1 MGVLCK
7 HERCTALAR
16 FEGFCPGHYA
26 TRRQRDR
33 RSEVGT
39 SNDREEPVCD
49 ECGRPASALKSFN
62 RKRRMHDSCIK
73 TRKRRAKEAAPEADG
88 KRREPNEP
96 VDVQRMIEEVCDE
109 IKSMLLDKNRK
120 YGNSALEPKR
130 IFSKADPM
138 EQINVRIDDKLSR
151 IESGQV
157 DDDEDVE
164 TDLIGY
170 LVLKRVAK
178 KVYG

>member
-1 MGVLCK
+1 MKMGVCK

-88 KRREPNEP
+88 KRPLKKRAGA
-96 VDVQRMIEEVCDE
+96 DMINHPPHYNMGSIEVSEFIADQDLNFFAGNVIKYICRYRHKGTPTEDLKKALWYLRKE
-109 IKSMLLDKNRK
+109 IERWE
-120 YGNSALEPKR
+120 SAG
-130 IFSKADPM
+130 
-138 EQINVRIDDKLSR
+138 DDR
-151 IESGQV
+151 QA
-157 DDDEDVE
+157 
-164 TDLIGY
+164 
-170 LVLKRVAK
+170 RQ
-178 KVYG
+178 